1 MMAKVVYNADYG
13 GFGLSEAAI
22 ARYAELKGLV
32 LNPDEHFERNSI
44 PRHDSCLV
52 QVVEE
57 LGTDVDTEYSDLR
70 IREVPDGSRYRIHEY
85 DGFESVILESEEEW
99 CVAE

>member
-1 MMAKVVYNADYG
+1 MAKVVYNADYG
-13 GFGLSEAAI
+13 GFDLSKAAV
-22 ARYAELKGLV
+22 ARYIELKGFV
-32 LNPDEHFERNSI
+32 LNTEAWIQRDAI

-57 LGTDVDTEYSDLR
+57 LGTDVNTNYSDLR

-85 DGFESVILESEEEW
+85 DGFETVILESEEEW

>member
-13 GFGLSEAAI
+13 GFGLSEAAV
-22 ARYAELKGLV
+22 ARYAELKGFV
-32 LNPDEHFERNSI
+32 LNREEYLEKHLI
-44 PRHDSCLV
+44 PRHDPCLV

-57 LGTDVDTEYSDLR
+57 LGTDVNTDYSDLR
-70 IREVPDGSRYRIHEY
+70 IREVPDGSRYRIQEY

-99 CVAE
+99 CVAK

>member
-1 MMAKVVYNADYG
+1 MAKVVYNADYG
-13 GFGLSEAAI
+13 GFGLSDAAV
-22 ARYAELKGLV
+22 ARYIELKGFV
-32 LNPDEHFERNSI
+32 LNREEYLEKYSI

-57 LGTDVDTEYSDLR
+57 LGKDVDTAYSKLR

-99 CVAE
+99 CVAK

>member
-1 MMAKVVYNADYG
+1 MAKVVYNADYG
-13 GFGLSEAAI
+13 GFGLSDAAV
-22 ARYAELKGLV
+22 ARYIELKGFV
-32 LNPDEHFERNSI
+32 LNREEYLEKYLI
-44 PRHDSCLV
+44 PRHDPCLV

-57 LGTDVDTEYSDLR
+57 LGTNVDTAYSKLR

-99 CVAE
+99 CVAK

>member
-1 MMAKVVYNADYG
+1 MAKVVYNADYG
-13 GFGLSEAAI
+13 GFGLSDAAA
-22 ARYAELKGLV
+22 ARYIELKGFV
-32 LNPDEHFERNSI
+32 LNTEVHIERDAI
-44 PRHDSCLV
+44 PRHDPCLV

-57 LGTDVDTEYSDLR
+57 LGTDVNTNYSDLR

-85 DGFESVILESEEEW
+85 DGFETVILESEEEW

>member
-1 MMAKVVYNADYG
+1 MAKVVYNADYG
-13 GFGLSEAAI
+13 GFGLSDVAI
-22 ARYAELKGLV
+22 ARYAELKGLI
-32 LNPDEHFERNSI
+32 LNTEEYFEKDSI

-57 LGTDVDTEYSDLR
+57 LGKDVDTDYSDLR

-85 DGFESVILESEEEW
+85 DGFESVILELEEEW